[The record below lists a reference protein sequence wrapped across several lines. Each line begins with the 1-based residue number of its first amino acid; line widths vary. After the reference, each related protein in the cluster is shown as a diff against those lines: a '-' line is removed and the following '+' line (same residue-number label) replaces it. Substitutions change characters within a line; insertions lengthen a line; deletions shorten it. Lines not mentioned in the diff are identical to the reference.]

1 VKQLPKDIAPTTV
14 VDAADAEEETM
25 EEVQAP
31 VVSQRPRTGPDIFD
45 RAWHLLTSVKVAF
58 FIIISIAFAS
68 FAGIFL
74 PQVTPEM
81 AGDPADYAQ
90 WLERIRPQY
99 GIFTDVLSRLGLF
112 DIFRSIWFRAL
123 LGLLSVGIIVCSIN
137 RWPGIKASLTTRR
150 VKVGPGF
157 FRAVPLRAEI
167 PTASGGLSGAAGMLE
182 ETLRQRGYRVLQQ
195 HDPGVSHFY
204 ADKHRYSQLGTY
216 ALHLGLILILAAAVW
231 SYAGGYRDR
240 SFAIPEG
247 SLRAVGQSSGL
258 TVMLESFAD
267 EYYPEGPPKDYRS
280 ELVLYKGDQEVRRQ
294 TIRVNEPMEYEGWR
308 FHQSF
313 FGPAAVMEVKD
324 STGTILFSDGVAL
337 AWRTTGERPMGSFRM
352 LGQNLNVYLVG
363 PSSKGMDPVIKAGE
377 LRLEVY
383 KGSEG
388 RPIIMDNIF
397 QGRPLTVEG
406 LTFTFLRERQFS
418 GLQIVNDPAV
428 PLMYFAWV
436 LCTIGLIVVFY
447 FPYRRLW
454 ARCQQEGEDTRV
466 YLGTSMRRDLGLS
479 QEFAAIAERVRE
491 RVQALPNARQEQ
503 KRNIVVREREPAR
516 V

>member
-1 VKQLPKDIAPTTV
+1 MKRLLKDIAPTTADA
-14 VDAADAEEETM
+14 VDAEDETI

-31 VVSQRPRTGPDIFD
+31 VTARRPRTGPDIFD

-58 FIIISIAFAS
+58 LIIISIALAS
-68 FAGIFL
+68 FAGIIL
-74 PQVTPEM
+74 PQVSPEF
-81 AGDPADYAQ
+81 ASDPAEYGL

-99 GIFTDVLSRLGLF
+99 GMFTDLLSMLGLF

-123 LGLLSVGIIVCSIN
+123 LGLLSVGIVVCSLN

-167 PTASGGLSGAAGMLE
+167 PMAAGGPSGAGGILE

-195 HDPGVSHFY
+195 QEPGIAHFY

-216 ALHLGLILILAAAVW
+216 ALHIGLVLILAAAIW

-240 SFAIPEG
+240 NFAIPEG
-247 SLRAVGQSSGL
+247 SLRSVGQGSGL
-258 TVMLESFAD
+258 TVQLESFAD

-280 ELVLYKGDQEVRRQ
+280 ELVLYKGGQEVRRQ
-294 TIRVNEPMEYEGWR
+294 TIRVNEPLEFEGWR

-313 FGPAAVMEVKD
+313 FGPAAVLEVKD
-324 STGTILFSDGVAL
+324 SSGRTLFSDGVAL
-337 AWRTTGERPMGSFRM
+337 AWRTTGERPMGSFRI
-352 LGQNLNVYLVG
+352 LEQNLNVYLVG
-363 PSSKGMDPVIKAGE
+363 PSSSGVDPVIKAGE

-383 KGSEG
+383 KGGEG
-388 RPIIMDNIF
+388 RPIIMSNLP
-397 QGRPLTVEG
+397 QGQPLSAEG
-406 LTFTFLRERQFS
+406 LTFSFIRERQFS
-418 GLQIVNDPAV
+418 GLQIVNDPAA

-436 LCTIGLIVVFY
+436 LCALGLIVVFY

-454 ARCQQEGEDTRV
+454 ARCQQEGDEAVRV
-466 YLGTSMRRDLGLS
+466 CLGTSMRRDLGLS
-479 QEFAAIAERVRE
+479 QEFAAIEERVRE
-491 RVQALPNARQEQ
+491 RAQALPHSRQEH
-503 KRNIVVREREPAR
+503 KRNIVVQERKPVR
-516 V
+516 T